1 MFTLTRLYALK
12 FQSTESLEK
21 LLYHLALDEFRKRVD
36 MNFFMTS
43 YTKWNLPNGDK
54 QKENRGLKHNYT

>member
-1 MFTLTRLYALK
+1 MVTLTRLYALK

-43 YTKWNLPNGDK
+43 YTKWNLPTV
-54 QKENRGLKHNYT
+54 RAPL